1 MAGKAT
7 DSPLLSPKQEMT
19 IPETHPESPK
29 AGKIGWIRQ
38 IYDRSLLWVQS
49 PSGVWALFFI
59 AVAESSFFPIPPD
72 VFLMVLCLAV
82 PAKSFRYAAICAAGS
97 VLGGMIGYGL
107 GVGFMDT
114 IGMKILEWYGLHDK
128 YAAVQELYRRYD
140 ALAVGA
146 AGFTPLPYKLFT
158 ITAGAFKINFIT
170 FTLVSLV
177 SRSARFFLVAA
188 FIYKFGAPVRYF
200 IERYFNLLSIIFFIL
215 LIGGFLVVK
224 FFFRM

>member
-1 MAGKAT
+1 MSETGTQANET
-7 DSPLLSPKQEMT
+7 DAK
-19 IPETHPESPK
+19 
-29 AGKIGWIRQ
+29 KIGWIRQ

-82 PAKSFRYAAICAAGS
+82 PRKSFRYAAICAAGS
-97 VLGGMIGYGL
+97 VLGGMLGYGL
-107 GVGFMDT
+107 GMGFMDT
-114 IGMKILEWYGLHDK
+114 IGVKILALYGLQDK
-128 YAAVQELYRRYD
+128 YEVVQSLYRQYD

-158 ITAGAFKINFIT
+158 ITAGAFKINFVT
-170 FTLVSLV
+170 FVLVSIL

-188 FIYKFGAPVRYF
+188 FIYKFGAPVRHF
-200 IERYFNLLSIIFFIL
+200 IERYFNLLSILFFIL

-224 FFFRM
+224 LFF